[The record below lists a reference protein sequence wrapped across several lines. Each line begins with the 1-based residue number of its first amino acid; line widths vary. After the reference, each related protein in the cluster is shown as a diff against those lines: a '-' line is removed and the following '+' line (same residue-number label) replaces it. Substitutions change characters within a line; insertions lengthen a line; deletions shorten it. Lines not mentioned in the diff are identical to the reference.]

1 MGTKTKDVTKGAKL
15 CPPAGIIRKI
25 IYLTAGLIILI
36 SVLNIPVI
44 TKQGIEGRVIK
55 KTIPLYLKTL
65 GFVYR
70 HFEYKQLVRDI
81 IEGKKSDK
89 EKVLAIFDWT
99 HKNILKVPKNYPV
112 SDDHI
117 LNIVI
122 RGYGSS
128 DQSNDVFCNLC
139 NYAGI
144 KATWLMMRAKNSRL
158 RLPVS
163 FVKIDNNW
171 RIFDTYQ
178 NLYFLN
184 EKNEIASLD
193 DLIRNPDIIRSQTKD
208 IFIRDIPYA
217 NFLEDL
223 KTIDKIDNQ
232 RFRQQTPLGR
242 IAEIFGSERKTG
254 NEIKE

>member
-1 MGTKTKDVTKGAKL
+1 MRKSYRDVTERAKL

-25 IYLTAGLIILI
+25 IYLTAGLIVLI
-36 SVLNIPVI
+36 FVLNIPVI
-44 TKQGIEGRVIK
+44 TKQGVKGKVIN

-70 HFEYKQLVRDI
+70 HFEYKQLVHDI
-81 IEGKKSDK
+81 IEGKRSDK

-99 HKNILKVPKNYPV
+99 HKNILKVPKGYSV
-112 SDDHI
+112 LDDHI
-117 LNIVI
+117 LNIII

-144 KATWLMMRAKNSRL
+144 KATWLMMAAKNSRL
-158 RLPVS
+158 RLPIS
-163 FVKIDNNW
+163 FVKIDKKW

-178 NLYFLN
+178 KFYFLN

-193 DLIRNPDIIRSQTKD
+193 DLIRNPGIIRSQTKD

-223 KTIDKIDNQ
+223 KTIDKIDNR
-232 RFRQQTPLGR
+232 RFRQQTLLGR
-242 IAEIFGSERKTG
+242 VAEIFSLERKAG
-254 NEIKE
+254 NETKK

>member
-1 MGTKTKDVTKGAKL
+1 MNKKDKDVTKGAKL
-15 CPPAGIIRKI
+15 CPTAGIIRKI
-25 IYLTAGLIILI
+25 IYLTAGLTVLI
-36 SVLNIPVI
+36 FALNIPVI
-44 TKQGIEGRVIK
+44 TKQGIEDRVIN
-55 KTIPLYLKTL
+55 KTIPLYLKAL

-70 HFEYKQLVRDI
+70 HFEYKQLARDI

-89 EKVLAIFDWT
+89 EKVLAVFDWT
-99 HKNILKVPKNYPV
+99 RNNILKVPKDYPV
-112 SDDHI
+112 PDDHI
-117 LNIVI
+117 LNIII

-139 NYAGI
+139 NYAGVR
-144 KATWLMMRAKNSRL
+144 ATWLMMRDKNSGT

-163 FVKIDNNW
+163 FVKIDNKW

-184 EKNEIASLD
+184 ERNEIASLD
-193 DLIRNPDIIRSQTKD
+193 DLVRNPDIIRSQAKE
-208 IFIRDIPYA
+208 IFIRDVPYA
-217 NFLEDL
+217 DFLGDL
-223 KTIDKIDNQ
+223 KYIKELDNS

-242 IAEIFGSERKTG
+242 VAEIFGSKRKTG